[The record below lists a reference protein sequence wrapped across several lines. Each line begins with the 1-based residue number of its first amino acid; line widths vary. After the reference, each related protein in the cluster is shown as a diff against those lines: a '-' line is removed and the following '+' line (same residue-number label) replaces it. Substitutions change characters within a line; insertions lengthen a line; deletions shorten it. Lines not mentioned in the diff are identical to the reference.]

1 MPLEG
6 NFKVL
11 RPGGRDGQR
20 SANSQDTK
28 EQRRCWA
35 KYLQWAFTACGV
47 GDVGFRAFL
56 KEASARKE
64 CERGKAGLPLALQ
77 RHDNTQRVTVRE
89 HAVLLCSAEGFRSA
103 AKRAASFLGRE
114 EDALLELDRLL
125 NLTPS
130 ALRAEGKKLDNRFWQ
145 AASHRCCDADGTIMS
160 FASRDTRLQWCCGL
174 FEAWIFAQTAQRL
187 GVAKE
192 WQGLMTMSKWEKI
205 EAPTKVYLNG
215 ETFDICTSGS
225 KLAPTVCAHNSTDS
239 HKFRIGKG
247 ALIASWWRLA
257 WDVARRRVDMQY
269 KDDRRRRWHTDSTI
283 LHGATQDVYSLESN

>member
-47 GDVGFRAFL
+47 DDGGFLAFL
-56 KEASARKE
+56 KEASACKE

-77 RHDNTQRVTVRE
+77 RHDTAQRVSVRE
-89 HAVLLCSAEGFRSA
+89 HAVLLCSAEGLRSA
-103 AKRAASFLGRE
+103 AKCAASFLGRE

-130 ALRAEGKKLDNRFWQ
+130 ALRAQSKQQDMRYWQ
-145 AASHRCCDADGTIMS
+145 AASHQCCDC
-160 FASRDTRLQWCCGL
+160 R
-174 FEAWIFAQTAQRL
+174 
-187 GVAKE
+187 
-192 WQGLMTMSKWEKI
+192 
-205 EAPTKVYLNG
+205 
-215 ETFDICTSGS
+215 
-225 KLAPTVCAHNSTDS
+225 
-239 HKFRIGKG
+239 
-247 ALIASWWRLA
+247 
-257 WDVARRRVDMQY
+257 
-269 KDDRRRRWHTDSTI
+269 
-283 LHGATQDVYSLESN
+283 

>member
-47 GDVGFRAFL
+47 GDVGFLAFL
-56 KEASARKE
+56 KEASACKE

-77 RHDNTQRVTVRE
+77 RHDNTQRVSVRE
-89 HAVLLCSAEGFRSA
+89 HAVLLCSAEGLRSA
-103 AKRAASFLGRE
+103 AKRAASSLGRE

-130 ALRAEGKKLDNRFWQ
+130 VLRAESKKQDNRFWQ
-145 AASHRCCDADGTIMS
+145 AASHRCCDADGKIMS
-160 FASRDTRLQWCCGL
+160 FASRDTRFQLCCGL
-174 FEAWIFAQTAQRL
+174 F
-187 GVAKE
+187 
-192 WQGLMTMSKWEKI
+192 
-205 EAPTKVYLNG
+205 
-215 ETFDICTSGS
+215 
-225 KLAPTVCAHNSTDS
+225 
-239 HKFRIGKG
+239 
-247 ALIASWWRLA
+247 
-257 WDVARRRVDMQY
+257 
-269 KDDRRRRWHTDSTI
+269 
-283 LHGATQDVYSLESN
+283 